1 MVSQLALVPTLRL
14 PVADPFIGES
24 KVIRFPLLLELLFA
38 LIGGCGALFVCVRDV
53 CVRWGDK
60 RLECGTGACDCLRP
74 WYWSRIFFL
83 FICCL
88 FSGGWLPCLIGQR
101 LLCSSIWG
109 AGWGLGVSHVV
120 GVALGAFS
128 FFFDYWV
135 GYVSLCAFSFLGMY
149 LFTVSSL
156 FYAYV
161 YIRCVCV

>member
-1 MVSQLALVPTLRL
+1 MVSQLALVPPSQL
-14 PVADPFIGES
+14 PVVDPFIGEL

-53 CVRWGDK
+53 CVQWGDK
-60 RLECGTGACDCLRP
+60 RLECGTEACDCLRP

-109 AGWGLGVSHVV
+109 AGWAWVYLMLLVLRWGLFLFFLRLLGGLCLIMCIQFSRHVSVYC
-120 GVALGAFS
+120 F
-128 FFFDYWV
+128 
-135 GYVSLCAFSFLGMY
+135 FSFL
-149 LFTVSSL
+149 
-156 FYAYV
+156 
-161 YIRCVCV
+161 CVCVY